1 MRGVWR
7 WPMFEIEIS
16 TTGILSREGLILGQI
31 TWAFPYAEIDVAGVW
46 FHEDFGGVRDLKDEV
61 GDLEDEVAD
70 LAGEVDDLEYKLD
83 NCSGL
88 LKKALAEIAT
98 LKGGA
103 PCVTP

>member
-1 MRGVWR
+1 
-7 WPMFEIEIS
+7 MFDLDIS
-16 TTGILSREGLILGQI
+16 TAGVVSREGLILGQI

-46 FHEDFGGVRDLKDEV
+46 CHEDFGGVRDLKDEV
-61 GDLEDEVAD
+61 ADLECEVDD
-70 LAGEVDDLEYKLD
+70 LECEVDDLEYKLD